1 MGYADMYETIN
12 VKHETINVMGYA
24 DMYGATTDTT
34 LLLHTQ
40 LFIYIACAA
49 AISAVSVV
57 EL

>member
-49 AISAVSVV
+49 AISAVS
-57 EL
+57 